1 MLFKQSWLNIADNT
15 SVRWLRIFHL
25 YKGFHRK
32 VTKVGFFVKGSA
44 RVVESPRT
52 EYKGFKFKFNKK
64 GNICRA
70 IIIRSARVML
80 RPDGSTSLFKTNNGI
95 LIKKKQNIKSKYL
108 FGPSTIHLKR
118 KKFKTALKFVF

>member
-1 MLFKQSWLNIADNT
+1 MIFKQTWLNIADNT
-15 SVRWLRIFHL
+15 SVRWLRTFHL

-32 VTKVGFFVKGSA
+32 VTTLGHFVKGSA
-44 RVVESPRT
+44 RIVEPPRT

-70 IIIRSARVML
+70 IIIRVNRNLL
-80 RPDGSTSLFKTNNGI
+80 RIDGSTSQFFSNSAI

-108 FGPSTIHLKR
+108 FGPSTFHLKR
-118 KKFKTALKFVF
+118 KKFKTALKFIL